1 VPNAPAPAP
10 ATSSR
15 DSASS
20 APATGA
26 AADPPGTPSST
37 TTQSSTTTESSTTA
51 SSGATPPSTTP
62 PSSTPLTPT
71 GSGSLTSPISR
82 TASPS
87 PTFFSPTNPSSFSLA
102 GPIEVNQAR
111 QDPFSN
117 LLLRGALHEQ
127 VVTLDVVGTPDYPV
141 RYGVPGT
148 VLFGTCKCS
157 LRGQGLQLTVEDG
170 STVLDGGAGRV
181 RLRGSYRVALTGS
194 DALTLSRP

>member
-1 VPNAPAPAP
+1 MPNPGAPAP
-10 ATSSR
+10 ATSSP

-20 APATGA
+20 PTATGGA
-26 AADPPGTPSST
+26 PDPPGTPSST
-37 TTQSSTTTESSTTA
+37 TTQSSTTA
-51 SSGATPPSTTP
+51 SSGTTPPSTTP
-62 PSSTPLTPT
+62 PSSPPLTPT
-71 GSGSLTSPISR
+71 GSGSLTSPIPR

>member
-1 VPNAPAPAP
+1 MPNPGAPVP
-10 ATSSR
+10 ATSSP

-20 APATGA
+20 ATATGA
-26 AADPPGTPSST
+26 NADPPGTQGST
-37 TTQSSTTTESSTTA
+37 TTQSSTTA
-51 SSGATPPSTTP
+51 SSGTTPPSTTP
-62 PSSTPLTPT
+62 PSSTPLNPT
-71 GSGSLTSPISR
+71 GSGSLTSPLSR
-82 TASPS
+82 TGSPS

>member
-1 VPNAPAPAP
+1 MPNAGAPVP

-26 AADPPGTPSST
+26 NADPPGTPSGT
-37 TTQSSTTTESSTTA
+37 ITESSTTA
-51 SSGATPPSTTP
+51 SSGTTPPSTTP
-62 PSSTPLTPT
+62 PSTTPLTPT

>member
-1 VPNAPAPAP
+1 MPNAGAPVP
-10 ATSSR
+10 ATSSP

-26 AADPPGTPSST
+26 NADPPGTPSST
-37 TTQSSTTTESSTTA
+37 TTQSSTTA
-51 SSGATPPSTTP
+51 SSGTTPPSTTP
-62 PSSTPLTPT
+62 PSSAPLTPT

>member
-1 VPNAPAPAP
+1 MPNPGAPVP
-10 ATSSR
+10 ATSSP

-20 APATGA
+20 ATATGA
-26 AADPPGTPSST
+26 NADPPGTR
-37 TTQSSTTTESSTTA
+37 SSTTA
-51 SSGATPPSTTP
+51 SSGTLPPSSTPPSSAP